1 MDKIRFAAKSCEGF
15 VVNFFK
21 FEFKCVSVTLMLR
34 MVNCEVFCK
43 CIVFILVTYCVLM
56 LVDSTIARIT

>member
-1 MDKIRFAAKSCEGF
+1 MDIVRFTAQSGEGF

-21 FEFKCVSVTLMLR
+21 FEYKCVFVTVMFR

-43 CIVFILVTYCVLM
+43 CIVFIPVTYCVQMLM
-56 LVDSTIARIT
+56 GSTISRIT